1 MAITFQ
7 QNIDA
12 EQRQLNV
19 SAKTRL
25 LQISERTANTDLAR
39 LKRRAI
45 GKKWS
50 QLSKNPPPLPKVIE
64 YNGPPSL
71 RAQKL

>member
-25 LQISERTANTDLAR
+25 LQISERTANTDLAL

-50 QLSKNPPPLPKVIE
+50 QLSKNPPHKVIE

-71 RAQKL
+71 RAQRL